1 LQFRKIHRFFYHDH
15 HTIQPLIQWRMSM
28 TPPNYPDLD
37 PTENVNDMLQILVFI
52 LFPKSQE
59 PFLPTLLYLISK
71 IVGSRFPRSQ
81 TPSSSNSD
89 ALCLPFSNSTRHFF
103 SLPPSFPDFN
113 PTNNTYD
120 MAHTLIF
127 LLILFHKTP

>member
-1 LQFRKIHRFFYHDH
+1 
-15 HTIQPLIQWRMSM
+15 MSM

-52 LFPKSQE
+52 LFPKSQA

-71 IVGSRFPRSQ
+71 IVGSRLESDQDCKMNHPFPRSQ

-103 SLPPSFPDFN
+103 SLPPSSPDFN

-127 LLILFHKTP
+127 LLILFNKTP